1 LTCVQPSGTPTKH
14 KLAMQQTAPSPRR
27 LTQGQPPAKDAYVI
41 FLRLAPAF
49 AANLARPG
57 VMDAVTGAARE
68 GRPPAAET
76 LAGLGLP
83 MDFVHLFIERLGYL
97 LRLREAGVLRAAG
110 PFADLQ
116 EGIYVCNAIDEQAAG
131 RVLQDD
137 PLYKA
142 GFIEH
147 DFVVRRWHAVL

>member
-1 LTCVQPSGTPTKH
+1 MARCASSAADPGASRTD
-14 KLAMQQTAPSPRR
+14 A
-27 LTQGQPPAKDAYVI
+27 QPPAKDVYVI

-49 AANLARPG
+49 AANLACPG

-76 LAGLGLP
+76 LAALGLP
-83 MDFVHLFIERLGYL
+83 IDFVHLFIERLGYL
-97 LRLREAGVLRAAG
+97 LKLREAGVLRAAG
-110 PFADLQ
+110 PFADLS
-116 EGIYVCNAIDEQAAG
+116 EGIYVCNVIDEREAR
-131 RVLQDD
+131 RVLEDD
-137 PLYKA
+137 PLYQA

>member
-1 LTCVQPSGTPTKH
+1 
-14 KLAMQQTAPSPRR
+14 MQRTDQSPRR
-27 LTQGQPPAKDAYVI
+27 QTDAQPPAKDVYVI
-41 FLRLAPAF
+41 LLRLAPAF

-83 MDFVHLFIERLGYL
+83 IDFVHLFIERFGYL
-97 LRLREAGVLRAAG
+97 LKLREAGVLGAAG
-110 PFADLQ
+110 PFADLN
-116 EGIYVCNAIDEQAAG
+116 EGIYVCNVVDEREAR
-131 RVLQDD
+131 RVLEDD
-137 PLYKA
+137 PLYRA